1 MLKGRFPWLQSIRLR
16 LTDDK
21 NSIKKILRLIKATVI
36 LHNMMIQFGD
46 DSVEEEWIDYKE
58 FSDLDDWE
66 RAPYKEGDVLNV
78 QVPVWGRKDER
89 RQQLMRYF
97 EEHLWIHQRF
107 TE

>member
-1 MLKGRFPWLQSIRLR
+1 M
-16 LTDDK
+16 TADK
-21 NSIKKILRLIKATVI
+21 NSIKKKILRLIKATVI

-66 RAPYKEGDVLNV
+66 RAPYEEGDVLNA